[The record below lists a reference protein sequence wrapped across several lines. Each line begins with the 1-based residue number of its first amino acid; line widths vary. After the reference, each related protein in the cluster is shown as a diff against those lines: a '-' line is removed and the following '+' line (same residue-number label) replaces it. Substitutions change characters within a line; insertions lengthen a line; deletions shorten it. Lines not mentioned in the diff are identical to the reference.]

1 MTIADAIKECERR
14 MQEQPETVWWIR
26 AVRWRGYSEAVRI
39 MDNDLWGVPQGVRP
53 RRYIP
58 RIDELVGDWE
68 VVTSDDVLGERE
80 WLNHEG
86 QTDARLFTQLH
97 GEPFGYLYFWC
108 SLFRQSLYTQSVM
121 DGRMPRAGFSNRTK
135 RGQND
140 RQARRR

>member
-68 VVTSDDVLGERE
+68 VVTSDDVLGER
-80 WLNHEG
+80 
-86 QTDARLFTQLH
+86 
-97 GEPFGYLYFWC
+97 
-108 SLFRQSLYTQSVM
+108 
-121 DGRMPRAGFSNRTK
+121 
-135 RGQND
+135 
-140 RQARRR
+140 